1 MGVQCQQMKLSEKDA
16 KDVSKT
22 GDQLSVCSA
31 RSLLPNANTDAET
44 DKSTEMLR
52 KWEVR
57 SVTDVG

>member
-1 MGVQCQQMKLSEKDA
+1 MKLSEKYA
-16 KDVSKT
+16 KDMSKT